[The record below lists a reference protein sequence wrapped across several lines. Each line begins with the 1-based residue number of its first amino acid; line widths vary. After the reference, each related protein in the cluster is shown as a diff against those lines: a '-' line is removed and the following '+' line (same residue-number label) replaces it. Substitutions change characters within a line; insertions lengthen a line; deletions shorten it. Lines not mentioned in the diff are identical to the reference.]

1 MARRNSLKQ
10 VLGSERPLVT
20 PVAHDALSAR
30 MIERAGFKA
39 FGIGGSSMLAARH
52 GIPDLGLAALAEMVE
67 GARAMAEATD
77 LPFIMDG
84 DDGYGDVKSVARMI
98 GIYQGLGVGA
108 VVLEDQI
115 RDVKQPG
122 NAQAR
127 SVVSVEAHCKKIA
140 AAAGSRTDPE
150 LLIVGRCDAHGLE
163 GIDGAMR
170 RCERYLKAGA
180 DGVFVPGIRSEEELR
195 RMASAFEGSYQ
206 IVDMVEGKPPWLTP
220 TDLAEMGF
228 TQVVYPAH
236 VILRVTLAIEAALN
250 DLKSFAA
257 GGPFAA
263 LPDPVAARAVFE
275 DAVREKHWQ
284 AIEQRFA

>member
-1 MARRNSLKQ
+1 MARRKSLKQ
-10 VLGSERPLVT
+10 VLGTERPLIT

-52 GIPDLGLAALAEMVE
+52 GLPDLGLAALAEMVE
-67 GARAMAEATD
+67 GARAISEATD

-98 GIYQGLGVGA
+98 AIYEGLGVGA
-108 VVLEDQI
+108 VVLEDQMREI
-115 RDVKQPG
+115 KQPG

-127 SVVSVEAHCKKIA
+127 SVVPVEAHCKKIA
-140 AAAGSRTDPE
+140 AAAGSRTDPD

-163 GIDGAMR
+163 GIDGAVR
-170 RCERYLKAGA
+170 RCESYLKAGA
-180 DGVFVPGIRSEEELR
+180 DGVFVPGIRSAEELR
-195 RMASAFEGSYQ
+195 RISAAFKGTYQ

-220 TDLAEMGF
+220 AELADMGF
-228 TQVVYPAH
+228 TQIVYPAH
-236 VILRVTLAIEAALN
+236 VILRVTLAIEKAL
-250 DLKSFAA
+250 DELKGFAA

-263 LPDPVAARAVFE
+263 LPDPAAARAVFQ

-284 AIEQRFA
+284 AIEQRFH